1 MWAVTH
7 TPASR
12 YTADRLDNQLA
23 ENRNPGYPAASPSRS
38 APIRS
43 PYAGLYFDRNSRCRG
58 DDYVNTLEPR
68 LFYLNV
74 PYRNQDNLP
83 IFDTG
88 PMTCS
93 WSQLFSDN
101 RFSCADRQTDANQLT
116 MAVTSRLIRESD
128 GREKLAVSLGQIQYF
143 EDSQVGR
150 SEEHTSELQSLM
162 RISYAVFCLKK
173 KQKT

>member
-1 MWAVTH
+1 MRISDWSSDVCSSDL
-7 TPASR
+7 PISS
-12 YTADRLDNQLA
+12 LD
-23 ENRNPGYPAASPSRS
+23 
-38 APIRS
+38 
-43 PYAGLYFDRNSRCRG
+43 AGLYFDRNIRFRG

-88 PMTCS
+88 PMTFS
-93 WSQLFSDN
+93 WGQLFRDN
-101 RFSCADRQTDANQLT
+101 RFSGADRQTDANQLT

-128 GREKLAVSLGQIQYF
+128 GRAK
-143 EDSQVGR
+143 R

-162 RISYAVFCLKK
+162 RI
-173 KQKT
+173 